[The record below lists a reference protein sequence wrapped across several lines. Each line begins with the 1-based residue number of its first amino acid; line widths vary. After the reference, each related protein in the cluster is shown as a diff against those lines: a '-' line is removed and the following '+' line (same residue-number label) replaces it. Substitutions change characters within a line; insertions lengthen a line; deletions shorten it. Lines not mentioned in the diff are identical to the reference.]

1 MGYRNRRSAQSQ
13 LISVQCTLSIP
24 PPPKKKK
31 TVGFLIFQGVR
42 KVSIGL
48 KLVNNIDHLLDHLL
62 FKKTT
67 NQQNN
72 FSFFLLIM
80 SHCFIE
86 SNELLKWDPFEIS

>member
-13 LISVQCTLSIP
+13 LISVQCTLSVP
-24 PPPKKKK
+24 PPK